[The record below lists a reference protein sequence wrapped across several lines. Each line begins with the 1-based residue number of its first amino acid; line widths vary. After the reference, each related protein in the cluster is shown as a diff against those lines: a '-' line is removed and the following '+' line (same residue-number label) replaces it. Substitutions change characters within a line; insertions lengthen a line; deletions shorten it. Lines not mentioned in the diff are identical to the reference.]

1 MVGLRSVGGGA
12 SYHHSKNFNS
22 STCSKTTN
30 GHRSSLWTI
39 SEPSAPYI
47 YPIKILKYR
56 VKGNFAVDLKYQS
69 FVFFC
74 GGCKFCLGERLDE
87 EIYIGGKTK
96 KVKRNHEE
104 RNKNI
109 IECCRVGW

>member
-1 MVGLRSVGGGA
+1 MLEEEPHITTART
-12 SYHHSKNFNS
+12 
-22 STCSKTTN
+22 STALLVLKLPTDIDRACERFQN
-30 GHRSSLWTI
+30 HQ
-39 SEPSAPYI
+39 APYI

-87 EIYIGGKTK
+87 EIYIGGETK